1 MFARV
6 SASSPSR
13 STSTT
18 SADTSAH
25 SRVSQTSV
33 LGPRT
38 SAVRF
43 RATKP
48 VVTKSAPSARDAART
63 ASCATCQFVRMRPS
77 SLTNEP
83 VPPRPEAPT
92 DTRASLSAASALDV
106 PSIFLASIFRPMS
119 RSTGSS
125 SPAAVMGQ
133 VRKRPMASAWPSAAA
148 GAGAAVGSAAT
159 SAAGAAARAASSVG
173 SAAMSAAASASSIAG
188 AATTPPSGETRAFFF
203 FLAPMDTL
211 RVGVAR
217 RVGGR
222 RPLAAASRPRRSTR
236 VIRAARTGER
246 G

>member
-1 MFARV
+1 M
-6 SASSPSR
+6 
-13 STSTT
+13 
-18 SADTSAH
+18 
-25 SRVSQTSV
+25 

-203 FLAPMDTL
+203 LAPMDTL
-211 RVGVAR
+211 CVGVAR
-217 RVGGR
+217 RVGER
-222 RPLAAASRPRRSTR
+222 KPLAAASRPRRSTR

>member
-1 MFARV
+1 M
-6 SASSPSR
+6 
-13 STSTT
+13 
-18 SADTSAH
+18 
-25 SRVSQTSV
+25 

-159 SAAGAAARAASSVG
+159 SAAAGAGAAARAAPSVG
-173 SAAMSAAASASSIAG
+173 SAATSAAASASSIAG

-203 FLAPMDTL
+203 LAPMDTL
-211 RVGVAR
+211 CVGVAR
-217 RVGGR
+217 RVGER
-222 RPLAAASRPRRSTR
+222 KPLAAASRPRRSTR